1 MQFCDLVYQLK
12 RFSNQSFTFGFN
24 LKNSLKTCCTGDYFE
39 LSRIN
44 FIKFANT
51 VSHTML
57 WAKYDQDIAR

>member
-12 RFSNQSFTFGFN
+12 RFSNQNFTISFN
-24 LKNSLKTCCTGDYFE
+24 LKNGLKRCCTVDYSE

-44 FIKFANT
+44 FIKFAST